1 MEWKDSCD
9 QIKVYFIL
17 ILKIYI
23 KIMLF
28 WILKSIFILIFYLVL
43 SLQELCCRAIVA
55 RTTQYGINQLPLP
68 VTIKSHLKSY
78 ALTSFSTLSMS
89 LPRNASASK
98 KIKLPSNNTGVSR
111 QHGHPAHSLSHHHHL
126 KNTPLSI
133 STSYITRNSC
143 TISWLKS

>member
-1 MEWKDSCD
+1 MLHLP
-9 QIKVYFIL
+9 VYV
-17 ILKIYI
+17 
-23 KIMLF
+23 
-28 WILKSIFILIFYLVL
+28 LVL

-98 KIKLPSNNTGVSR
+98 KIKLPSNNTGVS
-111 QHGHPAHSLSHHHHL
+111 HGHSAHSVSHHHNL
-126 KNTPLSI
+126 KSTPLNI

-143 TISWLKS
+143 TIS

>member
-1 MEWKDSCD
+1 MNFF
-9 QIKVYFIL
+9 VL
-17 ILKIYI
+17 T
-23 KIMLF
+23 
-28 WILKSIFILIFYLVL
+28 LVL

-89 LPRNASASK
+89 LPRNSASK

-143 TISWLKS
+143 TIS

>member
-1 MEWKDSCD
+1 M
-9 QIKVYFIL
+9 
-17 ILKIYI
+17 
-23 KIMLF
+23 
-28 WILKSIFILIFYLVL
+28 
-43 SLQELCCRAIVA
+43 A

-111 QHGHPAHSLSHHHHL
+111 VHGGHPAHSVSQYNNL
-126 KNTPLSI
+126 KSTPLSI

-143 TISWLKS
+143 TIS

>member
-1 MEWKDSCD
+1 M
-9 QIKVYFIL
+9 
-17 ILKIYI
+17 
-23 KIMLF
+23 
-28 WILKSIFILIFYLVL
+28 

-111 QHGHPAHSLSHHHHL
+111 LHGYPTHSVSQHHNL
-126 KNTPLSI
+126 KNTSLNI
-133 STSYITRNSC
+133 SSSYITRNSC
-143 TISWLKS
+143 TIS